1 MAALTLLQKHIHRRN
16 LAELTDRLVTLL
28 CSEYMT
34 GQQLASLIN
43 YAIQVGDTPDAE
55 GFVHQLARRVPQHE
69 DALMTIA
76 QQLEQ
81 KGVEKGIQLGKL
93 EMARALVQ
101 QGMDLN
107 TVARTSGF
115 TPDEL
120 MATGHQAFNQYSSEQ

>member
-1 MAALTLLQKHIHRRN
+1 
-16 LAELTDRLVTLL
+16 
-28 CSEYMT
+28 MT
-34 GQQLASLIN
+34 GQQLVSLIN
-43 YAIQVGDTPDAE
+43 YVIQVGDTPDAE
-55 GFVHQLARRVPQHE
+55 GFVYQLARRVPQHE